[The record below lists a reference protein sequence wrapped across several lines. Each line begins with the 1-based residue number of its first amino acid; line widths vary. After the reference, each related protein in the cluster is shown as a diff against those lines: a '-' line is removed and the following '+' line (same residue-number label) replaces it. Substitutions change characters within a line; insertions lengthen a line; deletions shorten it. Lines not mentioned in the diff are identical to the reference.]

1 MSIQVYIETNNREEK
16 ILINKKRLGLA
27 LEKHLVDE
35 GYDPSDAF
43 KRITIKRK
51 KKMIPEKMSNGNVKQ
66 KRRNIIKIE
75 IIE

>member
-1 MSIQVYIETNNREEK
+1 MLF
-16 ILINKKRLGLA
+16 LINKKRLGEA

-35 GYDPSDAF
+35 GYDPSYAF

-51 KKMIPEKMSNGNVKQ
+51 KKMILEQLPNGNVKA
-66 KRRNIIKIE
+66 KRRNYLKIE